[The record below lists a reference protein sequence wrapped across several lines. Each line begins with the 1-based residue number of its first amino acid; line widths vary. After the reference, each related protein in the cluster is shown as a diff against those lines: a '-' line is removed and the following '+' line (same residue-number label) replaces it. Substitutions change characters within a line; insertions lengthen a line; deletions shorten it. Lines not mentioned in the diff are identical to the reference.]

1 MLKSALPMFLFSI
14 LACLAPLPG
23 FSAQSGKPMKTI
35 AWINSY
41 NDGYAW
47 SDGIARGI
55 RNALRGS
62 GAQLIAFHMDTKLH
76 NRTKQ
81 EKQKAGADA
90 FAFIQEHKPDVVI
103 TSDDNAQQYLV
114 VPFLRGT
121 GIPVVFCGVNAP
133 PGTYGFPAE
142 NVTGM
147 LEVEPVQ
154 TLYWHLHRFS
164 KGERIGYISGN
175 VATDEKV
182 VEKYNHDFFNG
193 RLKSFLANDF
203 VEFKEQYLRAQ
214 QEVDM
219 LMFMNNGGIDNWDD
233 AAAARFI
240 LESTRIPTGTVAHYL
255 ADFAIVT
262 LGKDPEEQGE
272 YAARTAL
279 QIMEGTPPG
288 SIPLARNEK
297 VLMTI
302 NLDIAKAA
310 GIVLPIS
317 TLKAAER
324 IIGGND

>member
-1 MLKSALPMFLFSI
+1 MLKSALPIFLFAVLI
-14 LACLAPLPG
+14 CTTP
-23 FSAQSGKPMKTI
+23 FSSLSAETGKTV

-47 SDGIARGI
+47 SDGIGRGI
-55 RNALRGS
+55 RNALRDS

-76 NRTKQ
+76 NRTEQ
-81 EKQKAGADA
+81 EKQKAGVDA
-90 FAFIQEHKPDVVI
+90 FAFIQEHEPDVVI

-114 VPFLRGT
+114 VPFLRDT
-121 GIPVVFCGVNAP
+121 DIPVVFCGVNAP
-133 PGTYGFPAE
+133 PEEYGFPAK

-154 TLYWHLHRFS
+154 TLHWHLHRFS

-182 VEKYNHDFFNG
+182 VEKYNHDFFEG

-203 VEFKEQYLRAQ
+203 EDFKEQYLRAQ

-233 AAAARFI
+233 EAAARFI
-240 LESTRIPTGTVAHYL
+240 LESTSIPTGTVANYL

-272 YAARTAL
+272 YAGRTAL
-279 QIMEGTPPG
+279 GIMKGTAPG

-302 NLDIAKAA
+302 NLDIAQAA
-310 GIVLPIS
+310 NIVLPIS
-317 TLKAAER
+317 TLKAAEK